1 MGSNDD
7 SFSYALSS
15 NAAWAGYKAHQNP
28 NFFPKMSQGQ
38 SPSILW
44 IGCSDSRVP
53 ETTLLGLQP
62 GDVFVHRNIANV
74 VSPTDIS
81 VSAVV
86 EYAVKHLKVSHIVLC
101 GHTSCGGAAAALG
114 DGQVGGVLDTWLTPL
129 KAVRKT
135 NLAELDS
142 IKDSGKRAV
151 RLAELN
157 VERGVET
164 LLSMFA
170 VEEGIKERG
179 LKVHGV
185 LYDIGCGKI
194 RDLGCGNAG
203 SKGIGGTDE
212 ASEGEIVQGKH
223 AMLVFRDS
231 GASMKVQS

>member
-1 MGSNDD
+1 MGSNEDA
-7 SFSYALSS
+7 FSYALSS
-15 NAAWAGYKAHQNP
+15 NTAWAGYKSHQNP
-28 NFFPKMSQGQ
+28 QFFPKMSQGQ

-53 ETTLLGLQP
+53 ETTVLGLQP

-101 GHTSCGGAAAALG
+101 GHSSCGGAAAALG
-114 DGQVGGVLDTWLTPL
+114 DSQIGGVLDTWLTPL
-129 KAVRKT
+129 KAVRKA
-135 NLAELDS
+135 NLAELDA
-142 IKDSGKRAV
+142 IEDSGLRGV

-164 LLSMFA
+164 LLSMFQ
-170 VEEGIKERG
+170 VEEAIKERG

-185 LYDIGCGKI
+185 VYDIGCGKL

-203 SKGIGGTDE
+203 ARGASAIGGADGTN
-212 ASEGEIVQGKH
+212 EGDHLMGKH
-223 AMLVFRDS
+223 AKLVFQRRWS
-231 GASMKVQS
+231 

>member
-1 MGSNDD
+1 MR
-7 SFSYALSS
+7 LV
-15 NAAWAGYKAHQNP
+15 
-28 NFFPKMSQGQ
+28 
-38 SPSILW
+38 W

-81 VSAVV
+81 ISAVV
-86 EYAVKHLKVSHIVLC
+86 EYAVKHVKVSHIVLC
-101 GHTSCGGAAAALG
+101 GHTCCGGAAAALG
-114 DGQVGGVLDTWLTPL
+114 DSQVGGVLDTWLTPL
-129 KAVRKT
+129 KAVRKA
-135 NLAELDS
+135 NLAELDG
-142 IKDSGKRAV
+142 IKDVGKRGI

-164 LLSMFA
+164 LLSMFT
-170 VEEGIKERG
+170 VEEAIRERG

-194 RDLGCGNAG
+194 RDLAYGNAG
-203 SKGIGGTDE
+203 SGKAINGVNG
-212 ASEGEIVQGKH
+212 ASEGEIVKGTH

-231 GASMKVQS
+231 GASMKIQS